1 VAVTARSLPLPRVQ
15 SFAFSRDDA
24 RMRWRVMREVGKQ
37 EIRQAIFGWSLYV
50 TTAVAVLLGTLLVF
64 NTVRSV
70 RDSGLEI
77 VTRPF
82 YVPLLVA
89 LSLATMYLAGWAA
102 LSIARPREQGS
113 LRVLFFAPVDAVGLV
128 GAHLLAA
135 LILYLVVALMTMPL
149 MFVLSMLVNLP
160 FSPYLVL
167 GAAFSPLLV
176 APAFAIG
183 LVISTIV
190 PSGRSAALIFG
201 LVLAVLLA
209 VQLGSSALVQIPS
222 TSRYYDA
229 LLFLRQSLGT
239 VRGLLS
245 WVSPIA
251 LLSDGLDAAYRAS
264 WAELI
269 TLCLAGAIGCVVWSA
284 LAIRTLD
291 QRGVLP

>member
-1 VAVTARSLPLPRVQ
+1 MAVTARSLPLPHVQ
-15 SFAFSRDDA
+15 SLAVSRDDA
-24 RMRWRVMREVGKQ
+24 RLRWRVMREVGKQ

-89 LSLATMYLAGWAA
+89 LSLATIYLAGWAA

-113 LRVLFFAPVDAVGLV
+113 LRVLFFAPVDAIGLV
-128 GAHLLAA
+128 GAHVLAA
-135 LILYLVVALMTMPL
+135 LVLYAIIVVMTIPL
-149 MFVLSMLVNLP
+149 MYALSGLVNLP
-160 FSPYLVL
+160 FSPNLLL
-167 GAAFSPLLV
+167 GAVISPLLM
-176 APAFAIG
+176 APAIAIG
-183 LVISTIV
+183 LLISTV
-190 PSGRSAALIFG
+190 APSARSAALIFG

-239 VRGLLS
+239 VRGILN

-251 LLSDGLDAAYRAS
+251 LLSDGLDAAYRADWS
-264 WAELI
+264 ALLA
-269 TLCLAGAIGCVVWSA
+269 LCVGGVIGCAVWSA
-284 LAIRTLD
+284 LAIRALN

>member
-1 VAVTARSLPLPRVQ
+1 
-15 SFAFSRDDA
+15 
-24 RMRWRVMREVGKQ
+24 MREVGKQ

-89 LSLATMYLAGWAA
+89 LSLATIYLAGWAA

-135 LILYLVVALMTMPL
+135 LVVYVVIALMTMPL
-149 MFVLSMLVNLP
+149 MYALSALVNLP
-160 FSPYLVL
+160 LSPNLLL
-167 GAAFSPLLV
+167 GTAVSPFLV
-176 APAFAIG
+176 APAIAIG
-183 LVISTIV
+183 LLISTV
-190 PSGRSAALIFG
+190 APSARSAVLIFG

-229 LLFLRQSLGT
+229 LLFLRQSLGA
-239 VRGLLS
+239 VAGLLS

-251 LLSDGLDAAYRAS
+251 LLGDGLDAAYRAS
-264 WAELI
+264 WVELI
-269 TLCLAGAIGCVVWSA
+269 TLCLGGVIGCVVWSA
-284 LAIRTLD
+284 LAIRALN

>member
-1 VAVTARSLPLPRVQ
+1 MAVTARSLPLPRVQ
-15 SFAFSRDDA
+15 SFALSRDDA
-24 RMRWRVMREVGKQ
+24 RLRWRAMREVGKQ

-50 TTAVAVLLGTLLVF
+50 TIAVAILLGTLLVF

-89 LSLATMYLAGWAA
+89 LSLATIYLAGWAA

-135 LILYLVVALMTMPL
+135 LVLYALIVLMTVPL
-149 MFVLSMLVNLP
+149 MFALSELVNLP
-160 FSPYLVL
+160 FSSNLLL
-167 GAAFSPLLV
+167 GAAISPLLMAPAIAVGLLISTV
-176 APAFAIG
+176 APSA
-183 LVISTIV
+183 
-190 PSGRSAALIFG
+190 RSAALIFG

-239 VRGLLS
+239 VRGILS
-245 WVSPIA
+245 WVSPI
-251 LLSDGLDAAYRAS
+251 
-264 WAELI
+264 
-269 TLCLAGAIGCVVWSA
+269 
-284 LAIRTLD
+284 
-291 QRGVLP
+291 

>member
-1 VAVTARSLPLPRVQ
+1 MAVTARSLPLPRVQ
-15 SFAFSRDDA
+15 SFTVSRDDA
-24 RMRWRVMREVGKQ
+24 RLRWRVMREVGKQ

-89 LSLATMYLAGWAA
+89 LSLATIYLAGWAA

-113 LRVLFFAPVDAVGLV
+113 LRVLFFAPVDAIGLV
-128 GAHLLAA
+128 GAHVLAA
-135 LILYLVVALMTMPL
+135 LVLYALIVVMTIPL
-149 MFVLSMLVNLP
+149 MYALSAIVNLP
-160 FSPYLVL
+160 FSPNLLL
-167 GAAFSPLLV
+167 GAVISPLLM
-176 APAFAIG
+176 APAIAIG
-183 LVISTIV
+183 LLISTV
-190 PSGRSAALIFG
+190 APSARSAALIFG

-239 VRGLLS
+239 VRGILN

-251 LLSDGLDAAYRAS
+251 LLSDGLDAAYRAD
-264 WAELI
+264 WRGLL
-269 TLCLAGAIGCVVWSA
+269 TLCVGGVIGCAVWSVLAVRA
-284 LAIRTLD
+284 LN